1 MAPIYTARHVSAS
14 DRTIPLFS
22 LKGLT
27 NYAPT
32 TVSQCGIAG
41 VPLERQVAYTQYT
54 SNIAHFI
61 KASATGKSV
70 TITNRPLGV
79 VKLSRTLPLL
89 PPPVHFTLQKEISH
103 DQAEKMIRLLGAGA
117 SKTISGKTTIFQAP
131 SLDSATLSKVL
142 PLASSHFNAGR
153 DAVNPMGL
161 RAFWFIAG
169 VFAELLRV
177 HSYAA
182 FSAESKESIVE
193 LATLLRTHQ
202 GATYHE
208 FTETDV
214 PDARAA
220 YSRYL
225 YEDAITAA
233 EEGMEV
239 DDRPEVKAMKE
250 HLRGAKGYV
259 SMTGVDTV
267 PVARPPRNPV
277 VNVGSSAQ
285 VPESSGILFPYF
297 HGLLQPDQQS
307 LMRFVHSHA
316 FLLLGNTVQECQDNY
331 AQLRRGFNSLST
343 TEVGMALSHLGLGL
357 ELALQT
363 QGRCFAICDSNRYQG
378 FALLGARLAVF
389 DSTKW
394 VRSAESDILRD
405 DLSVIDPHI
414 ASVKGL
420 VTLFGELS
428 SKEVYVGP
436 AVSESTFSEPR
447 NLPEVF
453 EGIRFDQLGDQEKE
467 MNRLV
472 RGLNYMG
479 GGYLAR
485 NPQVLC
491 EVLETLFS
499 DAVIEL
505 DRPTYISSVRAPLS
519 ARSYR
524 LLSRFGPEAPSLW
537 NERGQEYECKAREV
551 PQTTGT
557 KRKIGEM
564 DMFANL
570 PSRLLVT
577 PKPLEIAVK
586 DMERVIDKGCV
597 RMDLKER
604 AGRNRNMSIEAE
616 KTRKEIWKV
625 LVGGLHET
633 GNKKRKVA
641 ETAKGDDKVGF
652 DDALATLLG

>member
-22 LKGLT
+22 LRGLT

-32 TVSQCGIAG
+32 TASLCGIAG

-54 SNIAHFI
+54 ANIAHFI
-61 KASATGKSV
+61 TASAAGKSV
-70 TITNRPLGV
+70 TIANNPLGP
-79 VKLSRTLPLL
+79 VKLRRSLPLL
-89 PPPVHFTLQKEISH
+89 APPVHFTLQKEISH
-103 DQAEKMIRLLGAGA
+103 DQSEKLIRLLGAGA
-117 SKTISGKTTIFQAP
+117 AKTISGKTTIFQAP
-131 SLDSATLSKVL
+131 SLDDDTLSKVL

-161 RAFWFIAG
+161 RAYWFITG
-169 VFAELLRV
+169 LFAELLRV

-182 FSAESKESIVE
+182 FSSESKESIVE
-193 LATLLRTHQ
+193 LTALLGSKTD
-202 GATYHE
+202 ASYHA
-208 FTETDV
+208 FDDDDD
-214 PDARAA
+214 PRARDA

-225 YEDAITAA
+225 YDRAISDA
-233 EEGMEV
+233 ERGMNV
-239 DDRPEVKAMKE
+239 DESPEVAAMKD
-250 HLRGAKGYV
+250 HLRGTKGYLRMSGDDAV
-259 SMTGVDTV
+259 SI
-267 PVARPPRNPV
+267 ARPPRNPV

-285 VPESSGILFPYF
+285 VPESPGILFPYF

-307 LMRFVHSHA
+307 LMKFVHSHA
-316 FLLLGNTVQECQDNY
+316 FLLLGSTVQECQDNY
-331 AQLRRGFNSLST
+331 ALLRRGFNSLST
-343 TEVGMALSHLGLGL
+343 TDVGMALSHLGLGL
-357 ELALQT
+357 EIALQT

-378 FALLGARLAVF
+378 FALLGSRLAVF

-394 VRSAESDILRD
+394 VRSAEADILRD

-414 ASVKGL
+414 ASVRGL
-420 VTLFGELS
+420 VSMFGELTA
-428 SKEVYVGP
+428 KEVYQGP
-436 AVSESTFSEPR
+436 PVTEATFSEPR
-447 NLPEVF
+447 NLIEVF
-453 EGIRFDQLGDQEKE
+453 DGIRLDSIGDQEKE

-499 DAVIEL
+499 DAVVEL
-505 DRPTYISSVRAPLS
+505 DRPTYISSIRAPLG

-524 LLSRFGPEAPSLW
+524 LLSHFGPEAPSLW

-616 KTRKEIWKV
+616 KTRKDIWKV
-625 LVGGLHET
+625 LVGGLHDT

-641 ETAKGDDKVGF
+641 DAAKGDEKVGF
-652 DDALATLLG
+652 DDALASLLG